1 MTTRQ
6 NIRWAGVRPL
16 LMMLLGTVAL
26 WGGILETPVGWGQ
39 SRESV
44 SRSEKRAAKRLAKD
58 VEKQAEKAYKAW
70 EENYIRL
77 QEEHYDRQQK
87 HVKRTLRKGQQKA
100 RKHAKGQTIPWWR
113 RLLQR
118 HPRGRRASTDLSTD
132 SRHLKP
138 ARARGRAQG

>member
-6 NIRWAGVRPL
+6 SIPRKHIRWVGVGPKR
-16 LMMLLGTVAL
+16 MMLLWMIAM
-26 WGGILETPVGWGQ
+26 WSGITETNLAWGQ
-39 SRESV
+39 SRESI
-44 SRSEKRAAKRLAKD
+44 SRSEKRTAKRMAKD
-58 VEKQAEKAYKAW
+58 LEKQAEKAFKEW

-113 RLLQR
+113 RLFQRQR
-118 HPRGRRASTDLSTD
+118 HGRRASTDQ
-132 SRHLKP
+132 RHLKQ
-138 ARARGRAQG
+138 AHALG